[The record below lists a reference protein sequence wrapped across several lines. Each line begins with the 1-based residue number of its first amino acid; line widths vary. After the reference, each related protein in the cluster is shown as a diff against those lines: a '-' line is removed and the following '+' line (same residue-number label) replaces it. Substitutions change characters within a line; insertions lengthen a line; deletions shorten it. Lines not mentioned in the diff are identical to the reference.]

1 MFGRT
6 HGAETVRRTKIDGDS
21 VRGWKNLSSPARLR
35 RKKGEPPQNAPG
47 KAGHAARSPGRDGT
61 CRKEICVKQQVK
73 QGRRRISAPAA
84 LFSLVFEFLL
94 SIVLCVL
101 IVFYT
106 PFFQTARKFAVSSI
120 METRTQQYLAR
131 LFFTNSQIEQ
141 ITGETS
147 NTSGTTNQN
156 PYSVVPRH
164 TGSTDISEYTVSGD
178 QYTGFV
184 LAVKDPTRV
193 KVAMTQAVGVH
204 GEDTSTMAERE
215 NAVAAINGGG
225 YKGGASWNSSAQYP
239 SDFVFHGGKVAWQD
253 PDWSDTDK
261 VNVIG
266 LDSSGR
272 LVVGSHSIQE
282 LQKLHVTEAVAFAQ
296 HQPLIVN
303 GIGQYAKGEDLSRN
317 PRTAVAQLRDG
328 TILLIVLDGRQVGQF
343 GATYYEVQQMLLKQ
357 FNSSQNP
364 METATILD
372 GGGSTTM
379 YYNGKVINHP
389 SGSFGERAVAT
400 AFYVTQ

>member
-1 MFGRT
+1 M
-6 HGAETVRRTKIDGDS
+6 
-21 VRGWKNLSSPARLR
+21 
-35 RKKGEPPQNAPG
+35 
-47 KAGHAARSPGRDGT
+47 
-61 CRKEICVKQQVK
+61 KQQVK
-73 QGRRRISAPAA
+73 QGKRRVSAPAA

-106 PFFQTARKFAVSSI
+106 PFFQTTRKFAISSI
-120 METRTQQYLAR
+120 METRTQQYLAK

-141 ITGETS
+141 ITGETN
-147 NTSGTTNQN
+147 NTSSTTDQN

-193 KVAMTQAVGVH
+193 KVAMTQSVGVH
-204 GEDTSTMAERE
+204 GENTSTMAERE

-239 SDFVFHGGKVAWQD
+239 SDFVIHGGKVAWQD
-253 PDWSDTDK
+253 PDWNDTGK
-261 VNVIG
+261 VNVVA

-272 LVVGSHSIQE
+272 LVVGTHSLEE
-282 LQKLHVTEAVAFAQ
+282 LKQLRVTEAVAFAQ

-303 GIGQYAKGEDLSRN
+303 GIGQYTKGEDMSRN
-317 PRTAVAQLRDG
+317 PRTAIAQLRDG
-328 TILLIVLDGRQVGQF
+328 TILLIALDGRQFGQF

-357 FNSSQNP
+357 FNNSQNP
-364 METATILD
+364 VETATILD

-389 SGSFGERAVAT
+389 SGPYGERTVAT